1 VFDVT
6 DPNDFIPLAIF
17 QVSEADSPWSQTAGT
32 RFGAHQFQEHM
43 KDTLVYCAWFSG
55 GLRIV
60 DVKNPGSPQE
70 VGWYIPEP
78 APGRRA
84 PQTNDVDVDDRGL
97 VYLVDRFG
105 GFEIVE
111 FDRP

>member
-1 VFDVT
+1 MVAS
-6 DPNDFIPLAIF
+6 DP
-17 QVSEADSPWSQTAGT
+17 TAP
-32 RFGAHQFQEHM
+32 
-43 KDTLVYCAWFSG
+43 S
-55 GLRIV
+55 
-60 DVKNPGSPQE
+60 E

-111 FDRP
+111 FDRPG